1 MGNNTTLIQK
11 DKVLA
16 QIANS
21 ELCIRTLET
30 SKINSLNFHDLA
42 VWDIKTA
49 LEAAYEAG
57 QQSVYK

>member
-1 MGNNTTLIQK
+1 MGNNTTLSQK
-11 DKVLA
+11 NKVIT

-21 ELCIRTLET
+21 ELCIRTLDT

>member
-1 MGNNTTLIQK
+1 MENNTTLSQK
-11 DKVLA
+11 NKVLA

-21 ELCIRTLET
+21 ELCIRTLDT

-57 QQSVYK
+57 KQSVCK